1 MIDTVVGRRLA
12 AELRDLDDL
21 QRRAVRHQ
29 GNVALTAGPGSGKT
43 RTLVARAAYLT
54 ESNVSPFRRVGLITY
69 AKAAAQE
76 ITGRLT
82 HFGREVSERTTSRTF
97 HSFCLNEILRPYST
111 FVGDTSPRRENILP
125 ESSPTA
131 SRLRQECYDEAVI
144 PELEPDKRISQLCAI
159 RRALVCGE
167 DTSGFDEREVHAARL
182 FERRLL
188 DLGMIDYEAMV
199 SRALH
204 VVRRSEQA
212 RDLFQARFPH
222 LLVDEYQDLGG
233 VLHAV
238 VETLRKE
245 AGVQVF
251 AVGDIDQSLY
261 AFTGAHP
268 KYLNELVHSPAYEPI
283 QLQVNYRSSPSLLP
297 LFSAALGI
305 QRDRIGVQGGPLGK
319 YSLHEAPHGLES
331 HATTVISEVRRLL
344 SEGISPDRIAILY
357 PGRGR
362 LLNAL
367 LNGLSSSGLEYQH
380 VRDEDLPSG
389 DVFAFIRSCAIRLN
403 RLHQNP
409 LAVRDADPSLEKLE
423 IQYRVLREQSPLQKV
438 DRRVVLRALLIGID
452 EIGIR
457 GTAGNDFS
465 QISASDWLEQLGE
478 LLELVQLQEGEDDD
492 DREAKWTEI
501 LDYTD
506 GLGSLASLVSQ
517 LDATGKVVLTTYHSA
532 KGLGFDTVILPGLV
546 DGVIPS
552 DARVNGVWGPPAGD
566 RLEEGRRAFYVA
578 VTRAERE
585 LVFVYGHGYQVTP
598 TFYKRSQP
606 SIFLREMGARLDAL
620 EEE

>member
-1 MIDTVVGRRLA
+1 MNNTVVGRQLA

-21 QRRAVRHQ
+21 QLRAVQHQ

-54 ESNVSPFRRVGLITY
+54 ETSVSPFRRVGLITY
-69 AKAAAQE
+69 AKSAAQE
-76 ITGRLT
+76 ITGRLAY
-82 HFGREVSERTTSRTF
+82 FGREVSNRTTSRTF

-111 FVGDTSPRRENILP
+111 FVGDIPPRRENILT
-125 ESSPTA
+125 ENGTTA
-131 SRLRQECYDEAVI
+131 SRLRRECYDEAVI
-144 PELEPDKRISQLCAI
+144 PDLEPDKRISQLCAI

-167 DTSGFDEREVHAARL
+167 DTSGFDGREVHAARL

-199 SRALH
+199 SRALN

-251 AVGDIDQSLY
+251 AVGDVDQSLY

-268 KYLNELVHSPAYEPI
+268 KYLNELVHSPSYESI
-283 QLQVNYRSSPSLLP
+283 QLETNYRSSSTLLP

-305 QRDRIGVQGGPLGK
+305 QRNRIGVQGGPLGK
-319 YSLHEAPHGLES
+319 YSLHEAPRGLES
-331 HATTVISEVRRLL
+331 HVTTAISEVRRLL
-344 SEGISPDRIAILY
+344 SEGIAPERIAILY

-362 LLNAL
+362 LLDAL
-367 LNGLSSSGLEYQH
+367 LDGLSSSGLAYQH

-409 LAVRDADPSLEKLE
+409 VTVRDANPSLEQLE
-423 IQYRVLREQSPLQKV
+423 SQYRALREQSPHQKA
-438 DRRVVLRALLIGID
+438 DRRLVLRALLLGID
-452 EIGIR
+452 ETVVPGS
-457 GTAGNDFS
+457 GGNDLA
-465 QISASDWLEQLGE
+465 QLSASDWVEQLGD
-478 LLELVQLQEGEDDD
+478 LLELVQLQEAEDDD
-492 DREAKWTEI
+492 DREARWTEI
-501 LDYTD
+501 LDYTN
-506 GLGSLASLVSQ
+506 GSESLASLLSQ

-546 DGVIPS
+546 DGVVPQ
-552 DARVNGVWGPPAGD
+552 DAPVNGVWGPPTGD
-566 RLEEGRRAFYVA
+566 RLEESRRAFYVA

-585 LVFVYGHGYQVTP
+585 LVFVYGHGYQVNP
-598 TFYKRSQP
+598 RFYKRSQP
-606 SIFLREMGARLDAL
+606 SIFLREMGPHLAAL
-620 EEE
+620 GEE